1 MFSGTAFPRIP
12 FVSESNS
19 SGAHETARPETKPP
33 AIPFDALILAADAAR
48 ESESLPT
55 DVARDAATIA
65 RFEDVAPRVADADA
79 REFLAALVFLGTRRV
94 TPGS

>member
-19 SGAHETARPETKPP
+19 SGAHETALPETKPP

-65 RFEDVAPRVADADA
+65 RFEDVAPRARRRREDAVDA
-79 REFLAALVFLGTRRV
+79 SQARRPSPSS
-94 TPGS
+94 TP